1 MGHRIGEPR
10 SATSL
15 GTAAARCFS
24 GEPFSGEQSGEHLE
38 AEAPDSPAVA
48 VELATKDIEGPIR
61 LAGAHRLASD
71 GAGEEVRELEPA
83 AVGLLV
89 GEGHLERQAFPAV
102 VRACTDPVELLGKL
116 VILSFPPALEDQVG
130 LPAALSLGLE
140 EAGDALQPEGEGD
153 MVGI

>member
-15 GTAAARCFS
+15 GTAGARC
-24 GEPFSGEQSGEHLE
+24 FSGEQSGEHLE

-61 LAGAHRLASD
+61 LAGAHRLAPD

-89 GEGHLERQAFPAV
+89 GEGHLERQAFSAV

-116 VILSFPPALEDQVG
+116 VILSFPPALEDPVS
-130 LPAALSLGLE
+130 LASALTVCLE
-140 EAGDALQPEGEGD
+140 SACDA
-153 MVGI
+153 V